1 MNIRRRQ
8 LVVLL
13 RRPLP
18 SSAVGAG
25 DLLHPPPPPTRLTLN
40 HRLLRHLET
49 CPPDLTSF
57 NQIHAQIVAAG
68 MFLDTFAASRL
79 LKFLTHRL
87 DPPDLPRAAKLFS
100 QIRRPDLFSY
110 NLLLQAFCRSLLPLR
125 SFIFYRD
132 LLRRGLRPNGYTLCF
147 LLGCCSAAAA
157 ASLREG
163 LQVHGH
169 FAKMGLV
176 RRCLYAG
183 TALVQFYGDSGDP
196 DLARKMFDEMSTRN
210 EISWGVLV
218 MAYADRGRLDD
229 ALNVLEKMTKLGIQ
243 PCNSA
248 IVFILCACAKL
259 GELFLGRMVHGF
271 LTVRGL
277 ELNITLGT
285 SLVGMYA
292 KCGAIATAGEV
303 FSAMPVK
310 SVGSWN
316 CMIHGLAVN
325 GAAAAAIHLF
335 EEMQRL
341 NLPPDGATFLGVLT
355 ACRHSGDVAA
365 GAEFFSQMFREHR
378 IVPSLKHYGCMVDL
392 YGRAGHVG
400 EALAVVR
407 SMPMEPDAA
416 IWGALLSSC
425 RAGGDWS
432 IGEAVAAR
440 LVKILPREASGYL
453 FLSEVFASSM
463 RWDAAAEVRKVM
475 AEMGTRKA
483 APGWSSVVL

>member
-1 MNIRRRQ
+1 
-8 LVVLL
+8 
-13 RRPLP
+13 
-18 SSAVGAG
+18 
-25 DLLHPPPPPTRLTLN
+25 
-40 HRLLRHLET
+40 
-49 CPPDLTSF
+49 
-57 NQIHAQIVAAG
+57 

-87 DPPDLPRAAKLFS
+87 DPPDLPRATKLFS
-100 QIRRPDLFSY
+100 QIRHPDLFSY
-110 NLLLQAFCRSLLPLR
+110 NLLLQAFCRSLFPLR

-157 ASLREG
+157 LREG
-163 LQVHGH
+163 RQVHGH
-169 FAKMGLV
+169 FAKMGLL
-176 RRCLYAG
+176 RRCLYAT

-196 DLARKMFDEMSTRN
+196 DIARKMFDEMNSRS

-218 MAYADRGRLDD
+218 MAYAERGRLDD
-229 ALNVLEKMTKLGIQ
+229 ALKVLEEMTKLGIQ
-243 PCNSA
+243 PCNST

-259 GELFLGRMVHGF
+259 GELFLGKMVHGF

-292 KCGAIATAGEV
+292 KCGAIAAADEV
-303 FSAMPVK
+303 FSAMPAK

-325 GAAAAAIHLF
+325 GGGGAAIRLF

-341 NLPPDGATFLGVLT
+341 NIPPDGATFLGILT
-355 ACRHSGDVAA
+355 ACRHSGDVA
-365 GAEFFSQMFREHR
+365 GGSEFFSQMIEEHR
-378 IVPSLKHYGCMVDL
+378 ILPSLKHYGCMVDL
-392 YGRAGHVG
+392 YGRAGNVG

-425 RAGGDWS
+425 RAAGDWLL
-432 IGEAVAAR
+432 GEVVAAR

-463 RWDAAAEVRKVM
+463 RWDAAAEVRKAM

-483 APGWSSVVL
+483 AAGWSSMVL